1 MKYFEVKNSQDL
13 IGQIIDNIFPI
24 YENGKISKIIG
35 LSSKN
40 VYMNGSNIND
50 EEYKICI
57 NDLLLYI
64 LNFENNYNDE
74 LKQYFKKRKEDIIK
88 KIIEIFNNKFLD
100 FIKDTIRDYFKEHCW
115 LKKFFI
121 SYKGIIYFKSE
132 MKKYLINKFNDLN
145 MDEIKKDLLVNEII
159 SNFKLFKEKKYL
171 VLENKLSI
179 LILNTFPSKDQNF
192 QISLFEK
199 AKILRLKLCHFDDY
213 LILFYSR
220 NAYVISLK
228 EKEVVLIYE
237 LKNNKILDEIDCYYI
252 NEFKYYQ
259 DKEYVYDYKYCHDE
273 EEYNYNYEFKYYQ
286 DDDEEYNEICQ
297 KLINDTGNIKKENIK
312 SYDWTLQKNII
323 YKYINFK
330 KNFKILEKDK
340 DKIIFVNLL
349 ENRLIQIIKL
359 HLQINNNIIINFKN
373 QKISFKSI
381 VDPLKYKLIFQN
393 YINY

>member
-1 MKYFEVKNSQDL
+1 
-13 IGQIIDNIFPI
+13 
-24 YENGKISKIIG
+24 
-35 LSSKN
+35 
-40 VYMNGSNIND
+40 
-50 EEYKICI
+50 
-57 NDLLLYI
+57 
-64 LNFENNYNDE
+64 
-74 LKQYFKKRKEDIIK
+74 
-88 KIIEIFNNKFLD
+88 
-100 FIKDTIRDYFKEHCW
+100 
-115 LKKFFI
+115 
-121 SYKGIIYFKSE
+121 

-381 VDPLKYKLIFQN
+381 VDSIKYKLIFQN